1 MCVVN
6 FARFVDEKLE
16 SFRKFI
22 NFLYA
27 KYLERKFIKNFYKH
41 MKSYQREDINLY
53 ETSLIEMVKI
63 VHNIPKT
70 LIFCRDERVL
80 DIVESMDI
88 VLELVELLQNST
100 ICREDRIDILE
111 DFYKILIQKGV

>member
-1 MCVVN
+1 MKNIIN
-6 FARFVDEKLE
+6 FYSKLKE

-63 VHNIPKT
+63 VRNIPKT

-88 VLELVELLQNST
+88 ALELVELLQNST

-111 DFYKILIQKGV
+111 DFYKLLIQKGV

>member
-1 MCVVN
+1 MKNIIN
-6 FARFVDEKLE
+6 FYSKLKE

-41 MKSYQREDINLY
+41 MKSYQREDINLC

-63 VHNIPKT
+63 VRNIPKT

-88 VLELVELLQNST
+88 VLELAESLKHSK
-100 ICREDRIDILE
+100 ICRDDRITILQDIYQT
-111 DFYKILIQKGV
+111 YKPIK